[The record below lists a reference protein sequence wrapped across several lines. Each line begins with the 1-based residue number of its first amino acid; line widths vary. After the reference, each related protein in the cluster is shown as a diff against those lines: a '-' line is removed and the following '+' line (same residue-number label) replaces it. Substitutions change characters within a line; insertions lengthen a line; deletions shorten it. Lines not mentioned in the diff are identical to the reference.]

1 MYPVLSAVLSIT
13 TGCFKKRPPVQQ
25 MDRKP
30 QPNVPPLRF
39 QFGLIYN
46 ILSCFDRRELC
57 HLRNVNRQHYTV
69 IERKFG
75 ITPPY
80 LVFDEQYL
88 CKPMFSWKWGNPYE
102 KIPSDV
108 RVQLP
113 TSKFVRF
120 KSSELLVHNPSESNI
135 DVLSISHLWENQKL
149 TLNCASNF
157 VWSEEWA
164 NMAAKAKYLELEV
177 EGLIPYL
184 RKAKYLEIL
193 DGQGSLS
200 YLRQLTS
207 GNCVRL
213 SLTNW
218 TVTLDTVFH
227 PKIPWQHILDFLFKP
242 NPKDTKCFEFRTHN
256 PFNHYEVEII
266 QFLQQVKQ
274 KFLDSLDSVH
284 FSFALESFPNDNTF
298 TFDGPGFDDFIVQNR
313 RTQQRLRFRSTVQEF
328 RLAVEDE

>member
-1 MYPVLSAVLSIT
+1 
-13 TGCFKKRPPVQQ
+13 

-30 QPNVPPLRF
+30 QPNVPPLPF
-39 QFGLIYN
+39 QFELFYN
-46 ILSCFDRRELC
+46 ILTCFDRRELC
-57 HLRNVNRQHYTV
+57 HLRNVNRRHYIV

-75 ITPPY
+75 TTPPY

-88 CKPMFSWKWGNPYE
+88 SRYSWKWGMPVE
-102 KIPSDV
+102 EIPSDV
-108 RVQLP
+108 RDQLP

-120 KSSELLVHNPSESNI
+120 KSSELMVYNPSESNI
-135 DVLSISHLWENQKL
+135 DVLSISHVWENQKL

-157 VWSEEWA
+157 VWNEEWA
-164 NMAAKAKYLELEV
+164 NMAAKAKHLEV
-177 EGLIPYL
+177 LN
-184 RKAKYLEIL
+184 
-193 DGQGSLS
+193 GQGSIS

-218 TVTLDTVFH
+218 SQLLDTVTLVTVE
-227 PKIPWQHILDFLFKP
+227 IPWQHILDFLFQP
-242 NPKDTKCFEFRTHN
+242 NPKDTKCILFRTNN
-256 PFNHYEVEII
+256 PFNHYKVEIL

-284 FSFALESFPNDNTF
+284 FTFAWESFPNRNTF

-313 RTQQRLRFRSTVQEF
+313 RTQQRLCFRLTVQEF
-328 RLAVEDE
+328 RLAAEDV